1 MKTKFGPRAS
11 GPRSADET
19 DNDTLIEGCLGRSC
33 GGLGSKR
40 PSSVNGVS
48 FRPSPVQNASSSD
61 ARGVIAMRRTE
72 DHATMCHAGCRYV
85 VPRRRPTATM
95 LTASAATGIDI

>member
-19 DNDTLIEGCLGRSC
+19 DNDTSIEGCLGRNC

-61 ARGVIAMRRTE
+61 ARGVSAMRRTE
-72 DHATMCHAGCRYV
+72 HHATMCHAGCRYV